1 MKTPPPLQTA
11 AAALLP
17 LLLLLC
23 AAAPPPAFAQTSPT
37 ETFAFAAVG
46 ATTPLSNF
54 DALTV
59 AAESDGTRTFQLDL
73 IYQTSSAPIAG
84 ITAFMNFL
92 EEDFEIVEISN
103 VLIAAFV
110 MPNPAT
116 GLVVAGREETLDG
129 VRYAKAYEL
138 NWAAITSLLGVP
150 LADTYVR
157 LLTATIKL
165 KKTAGDTTVNFSGN
179 PGKDIVGTELTIQGP
194 PLARAGVS
202 PENMMETD
210 AATTAAVTCAL
221 SRPALA
227 DTACTLAIGAG
238 DATDPADYS
247 VSPAL
252 AGATITI
259 PKGETS
265 ASKDFTITPN
275 LAGDGGTIEIELANV
290 VAAGEQVVRDPQPAL
305 FEIIAPDLVVS
316 PLRDPIDERGRT
328 RGIKMKLRTQPRSG
342 NVVVDLSSSD
352 TGEATVRPAKLTY
365 TAANW
370 NRDQNVFIEGV
381 NDLYDDGDQ
390 PFTLTF
396 AVNAT
401 ETDDDNYHGV
411 VQTLDAVNVDTE
423 RNVRLQAS
431 ATPLVLSEQGGAQDV
446 EITVRLMGHRLG
458 VAGLYP
464 VQVETDTA
472 VALALG
478 TGTYAGTATS
488 PADFAISL
496 PPFTIPAGQDSLT
509 KTVSITPV
517 DDGASDNN
525 ETIVLTATLEPYA
538 AVPLILH
545 LRDYRLNTT
554 ALSGETT
561 EAGATATF
569 TLSLPTA
576 PEGGD
581 VIVNAASSDTGEAT
595 LSPSRLT
602 FTAANFD
609 KPQTI
614 TVTGINDTFDDG
626 DVEYTVNLSVDAAT
640 PDPNY
645 RVLTKS
651 LPGKTTDDDTAKIR
665 VTASPAFLTEDTA
678 GAQTVTFTAELLGD
692 ARLETPAQIALAFK
706 TGSGAGTAV
715 AGTDYTQF
723 APPTITIP
731 AGQKTGSV
739 SAAITTTAD
748 AIDDSNETIVL
759 TATLSP
765 YEIADLELPI
775 REFALNPSEI
785 TGNTGEDRST
795 AHFTLTLPTRPI
807 SGEVV
812 VDVTSSDPGEA
823 AVSPPALTFT
833 ADNWNQARRVVV
845 TGVDDNFDDGDQP
858 YTINLAINDAQT
870 ADPNYHG
877 RTAELSGTNT
887 DDDTAAIALRAAPDF
902 LSESAGAQPI
912 TLTAALTG
920 AVRLETDAVITLTRS
935 GTATPGTDYTAFTPP
950 ANITIP
956 ARAAAAAATFAITP
970 LAAANDGET
979 IVFSGALS
987 GYTIPDATIAIRE
1000 FGYAIAAPVGQP
1012 TEEGATATISVQLI
1026 SAPSANVVI
1035 NVASSD
1041 STEAS
1046 VSPSK
1051 LTFTTAN
1058 WNQPQTVTITG
1069 ANDNFDDGE
1078 VPYNITFTAD
1088 NAATADANYDD
1099 LAESVPLTTTDDD
1112 EVQIAISI
1120 SSPEFLVE
1128 NNTLQNLRVNANFVG
1143 DARLEQDAEITLRD
1157 GGGTATPVSDYRG
1170 LTLPRT
1176 ITIPAGASATSTSF
1190 QITPIADRL
1199 RDNAE
1204 TIIVAASASAD
1215 PEIAAAQVR
1224 IREFALY
1231 ASAFSGGGAVGEN
1244 GDTATFTLELPNAPA
1259 SGQVV
1264 ITFTSS
1270 DPGEATVTPRS
1281 MTFTTAD
1288 WNTPQTATVRGVNDN
1303 YDDGDQPY
1311 TITAAV
1317 RDDQTAD
1324 INYRRK
1330 IARVSGVNAD
1340 DDTAQI
1346 TLRATPAFLIEEDG
1360 EQQFTLTAALAGQ
1373 IRFDKN
1379 TEIILSDRTAP
1390 DGRGNAAAGA
1400 DYVAFTPPTITI
1412 PADAASASASLAITA
1427 TADQARDNN
1436 ELIVIAAAL
1445 PGNAIDSLLLPIREY
1460 TLRPGALSGAPT
1472 ESGGVASFTLTLPT
1486 APTGNVAITISNSD
1500 PSEAS
1505 ISPASLAF
1513 TAANWRAPQT
1523 ITITG
1528 ADDNFDDGDRAYTL
1542 TLATDDSNTAD
1553 PAYHGREAQ
1562 ISATTADDDTAE
1574 ITLRATPEFLVES
1587 AGAQPVTITASLG
1600 EILLEQD
1607 ARITLAAGAGN
1618 ATAGTDYETFT
1629 LPPAIT
1635 IPARAAAGIATFA
1648 VTPLDD
1654 TEIDSDE
1661 TIVITAA
1668 FSPYTIA
1675 DLDLQILGFELDVDA
1690 SGAISP
1696 QDGIMTARR
1705 LLGAP
1710 GNLVIRRQTAAA
1722 ADAVAANIDL
1732 GTRTRELDVN
1742 ADGAVNAAD
1751 GILIT
1756 RWLLGLRGDELVAG
1770 FADASA
1776 AVVRDN
1782 MAKFGR

>member
-1 MKTPPPLQTA
+1 MKTPLKPAVVALFFA
-11 AAALLP
+11 AAFAMP
-17 LLLLLC
+17 LAHAQDLN
-23 AAAPPPAFAQTSPT
+23 AEVAFAMPGS
-37 ETFAFAAVG
+37 
-46 ATTPLSNF
+46 TTPLTNF

-59 AAESDGTRTFQLDL
+59 AAESDGTRTFKLDYITKSNRSGSSFRTAATIVHVHGAELEVIALENLLTAVVDPGIGGLNL
-73 IYQTSSAPIAG
+73 IEQAATIDG
-84 ITAFMNFL
+84 IEYAN
-92 EEDFEIVEISN
+92 
-103 VLIAAFV
+103 
-110 MPNPAT
+110 
-116 GLVVAGREETLDG
+116 
-129 VRYAKAYEL
+129 RYAWGWFNPVGL
-138 NWAAITSLLGVP
+138 SFLTP
-150 LADTYVR
+150 ADTYFR
-157 LLTATIKL
+157 LATATFKL
-165 KKTAGDTTVNFSGN
+165 KKLAGDTTVGFSQ
-179 PGKDIVGTELTIQGP
+179 DSAGTAAVFTGPQLTIQGP
-194 PLARAGVS
+194 PLASVGVS
-202 PENMMETD
+202 PANMMETD
-210 AATTAAVTCAL
+210 AATTATVSCGL
-221 SRPALA
+221 SRPAIEE
-227 DTACTLAIGAG
+227 TACTLAIGAG
-238 DATDPADYS
+238 TAADPADYS

-265 ASKDFTITPN
+265 AEKDFTITPN
-275 LAGDGGTIEIELANV
+275 LAGDGGTIHIELANV
-290 VAAGEQVVRDPQPAL
+290 VANGEQVVRDEQQAL

-396 AVNAT
+396 AVNAA

-423 RNVRLQAS
+423 RNVRLQAA

-478 TGTYAGTATS
+478 VGANAGTATS

-509 KTVSITPV
+509 KTISITPV
-517 DDGASDNN
+517 DDGARDNN

-538 AVPLILH
+538 VVPLTLH

-581 VIVNAASSDTGEAT
+581 VIVNATSSDTGEAT

-626 DVEYTVNLSVDAAT
+626 DVNYTVDLSVDAAT

-678 GAQTVTFTAELLGD
+678 GAQTITFTAELVGD
-692 ARLETPAQIALAFK
+692 VRLETPAQIALAFK
-706 TGSGAGTAV
+706 TGGGAGTAV

-739 SAAITTTAD
+739 SAEITTTAD
-748 AIDDSNETIVL
+748 AIDDSNETIIL

-775 REFALNPSEI
+775 REFALNPSDI

-795 AHFTLTLPTRPI
+795 AHFTLTLPTEPI

-823 AVSPPALTFT
+823 SVSPPALTFT
-833 ADNWNQARRVVV
+833 ADNWNQSRRVVV
-845 TGVDDNFDDGDQP
+845 TGVDDEFDDGDQP
-858 YTINLAINDAQT
+858 YKINLAINDAQT

-877 RTAELSGTNT
+877 RTAELSAANT

-920 AVRLETDAVITLTRS
+920 DTRLEEQAVIALTRS
-935 GTATPGTDYTAFTPP
+935 GTATAGTDYTAFTPP

-970 LAAANDGET
+970 LAAADNGET
-979 IVFSGALS
+979 IVFSGTLS
-987 GYTIPDATIAIRE
+987 GYTIPDATVAIRE

-1041 STEAS
+1041 PTEAS
-1046 VSPSK
+1046 AAPSK

-1078 VPYNITFTAD
+1078 VPYAITFTAD

-1112 EVQIAISI
+1112 EVQIALSI
-1120 SSPEFLVE
+1120 AGPEFLVE

-1157 GGGTATPVSDYRG
+1157 GGGTATPVADYRG

-1215 PEIAAAQVR
+1215 PEIAAVQVR

-1231 ASAFSGGGAVGEN
+1231 ASAFSGGGSGAVGEN

-1270 DPGEATVTPRS
+1270 DPGEATVSPRS
-1281 MTFTTAD
+1281 MTFTAAD

-1330 IARVSGVNAD
+1330 IARVSGMNAD

-1379 TEIILSDRTAP
+1379 TEITLSDRTRP

-1412 PADAASASASLAITA
+1412 PADAASASANLAITA
-1427 TADQARDNN
+1427 TPDQAQDNN

-1472 ESGGVASFTLTLPT
+1472 EAGGVASFTLTLPT

-1500 PSEAS
+1500 PSEAT

-1542 TLATDDSNTAD
+1542 TLATDDANTTD
-1553 PAYHGREAQ
+1553 PAYHGRETQ

-1607 ARITLAAGAGN
+1607 ARITLATGAGN

-1690 SGAISP
+1690 SGEINP

-1710 GNLVIRRQTAAA
+1710 GNLVVRRQTAAA

-1732 GTRTRELDVN
+1732 GMRTRELDVN

-1770 FADASA
+1770 FDDTSA
-1776 AVVRDN
+1776 AVVGEN
-1782 MAKFGR
+1782 MEKFAR